1 MKLKKLST
9 NIFRQLGVR
18 LIALRGARDRD
29 RDPGL
34 RARAAT
40 LPANARRAFNAR
52 ARVGSFPRAGHPILR
67 CLCPWGLMG
76 NNIKV
81 LTQRGSPQRG
91 MMGLCLVI

>member
-40 LPANARRAFNAR
+40 LPANARARLTRAR
-52 ARVGSFPRAGHPILR
+52 ALAVSPERVIPSFAVSVPGAS
-67 CLCPWGLMG
+67 WGT
-76 NNIKV
+76 I
-81 LTQRGSPQRG
+81 
-91 MMGLCLVI
+91 